1 MPADDRQTDH
11 RRHSALADMGL
22 LTGSVPQEFQDRC
35 ERIRTQFRVATV
47 LVNLVDHDELIVAAR
62 AGLDLGKQPPR
73 QDAFSG
79 YAIRSE
85 EVFVVPDA
93 TKDPRFTSHPLVTG
107 EPGVRFYA
115 GAPLIYNRELRL
127 GCLCLFDTKPRE
139 FSLGDRA
146 ELAEVTD
153 GLISVLIQRHIGR
166 FPPV

>member
-1 MPADDRQTDH
+1 MPADDPQIDRS
-11 RRHSALADMGL
+11 RHSALGDMGL
-22 LTGSVPQEFQDRC
+22 LSGSAPPEFQDRC

-47 LVNLVDHDELIVAAR
+47 LVNLVDKDELIVAAR
-62 AGLDLGKQPPR
+62 AGIDLGKQPPR
-73 QDAFSG
+73 HEAFSG

-93 TKDPRFTSHPLVTG
+93 TKDARFTMHPLVIG

-115 GAPLIYNRELRL
+115 GAPLIYRRELRL
-127 GCLCLFDTKPRE
+127 GCLCLFDTAPRE

-153 GLISVLIQRHIGR
+153 GLISVLIQRYTDR
-166 FPPV
+166 FPAR